1 MKLITRM
8 RHQTAA
14 QKNEALEH
22 PHDQMKRST
31 KGIYMFV
38 SQMNK
43 LIDENFPDGDVL
55 HIKDAFPD
63 GDVLNIKDAFP
74 DGDVLHI
81 KKIDGGIAHGSI

>member
-22 PHDQMKRST
+22 LHREMKRST
-31 KGIYMFV
+31 KGFYMFV

-43 LIDENFPDGDVL
+43 LIENAFPDGDVL

-63 GDVLNIKDAFP
+63 GDVL
-74 DGDVLHI
+74 HI
-81 KKIDGGIAHGSI
+81 KRITGGIIHGEI

>member
-1 MKLITRM
+1 MKLINQM
-8 RHQTAA
+8 RQNAA
-14 QKNEALEH
+14 QKNEAPAHLHRE
-22 PHDQMKRST
+22 MKRST

-43 LIDENFPDGDVL
+43 LIEENFPDGDVL
-55 HIKDAFPD
+55 H
-63 GDVLNIKDAFP
+63 IKDAFP

>member
-1 MKLITRM
+1 MKLINQKR
-8 RHQTAA
+8 QNAA
-14 QKNEALEH
+14 QKNKAPEH

-43 LIDENFPDGDVL
+43 LIEYVFPDGDVL
-55 HIKDAFPD
+55 HIKD
-63 GDVLNIKDAFP
+63 IFP

-81 KKIDGGIAHGSI
+81 KDIFPDGDVLRIDTLFKTAGCAV

>member
-1 MKLITRM
+1 MKIINQM
-8 RHQTAA
+8 RHQNAA
-14 QKNEALEH
+14 QKNKAPEH

-43 LIDENFPDGDVL
+43 LIE
-55 HIKDAFPD
+55 
-63 GDVLNIKDAFP
+63 DAFP

-81 KKIDGGIAHGSI
+81 KDLTGGNRYGHI